1 MSQEGASHRRRADS
15 TKGSKAQALSVTFLW
30 HMHQP
35 YYRDSRTGLYQ
46 MPWVRLHGLKDYY
59 DMIALLD
66 DYPKIRMNFNLV
78 PSLVEQIQDYANHQA
93 VDEHL
98 ALTQKPA
105 QGLVNGEKER
115 ILSGF
120 FNCNQETMILP
131 YPRYHQL
138 LKKRGG
144 DTSNLK
150 AKARDFDVQDFLD
163 LQVWSN
169 LTWIDPIFRN
179 DTFVSHLFKKG
190 KDYTE
195 EEKQKLILK
204 QREILKKILPKYK
217 ELQDKG
223 QIEISLSP
231 YFHPILPLLCDTEE
245 AKFALPQIQ
254 LPQTRFKH
262 PQDAE
267 AQIQQGIAF
276 FEKVF
281 GKKPQGM
288 WPSEGS
294 VSEKMIPLVAKSG
307 LKWIASDEEI
317 LFQSF
322 LIRGERTIRAMP
334 SLDKRLLY
342 RPYHVEAERKGVS
355 IVFRDHTLSDL
366 IGFVYSRWNP
376 QDAAS
381 DFVKRLHQIR
391 ETIPEEARSSS
402 LVSIIL
408 DGENCWEYYENDGRD
423 FLKALY
429 SQLSE
434 DDQLRT
440 TTISDFLKETST
452 TSRLNHLFPG
462 SWINHNFRIWI
473 GHPEDNLSW
482 DLLHKTRDALV
493 KYEKENRNKANIG
506 QVLQEAWKEIFIS
519 EGSDWNWWYGDE
531 HQGPGTEEFD
541 RIYRSHLLRVYEL
554 IDQEPPEMLY
564 QPIKSQLVS
573 AYLYPPT
580 GYLKPI
586 IDGEKTHYYEWQ
598 PAGFFDPGK
607 VGGTMHQVSSII
619 SGIYFGSDES
629 AIFFR
634 IDPDLSKHKLQSEG
648 YQFVLEILEP
658 ARYKIVLKS
667 EKAELFQRINEKEW
681 RLISSEL
688 HFVQGKILELAV
700 PMELLQFKDKRR
712 IWFRLVG
719 EREGKQIGKWPAT
732 DVIKFDLPGQK
743 GEQLYWQV

>member
-1 MSQEGASHRRRADS
+1 MSQEGASHRRRADL
-15 TKGSKAQALSVTFLW
+15 TKSSKARALSVNFLW

-35 YYRDSRTGLYQ
+35 YYKDSRTGLYQ

-59 DMIALLD
+59 DMAALLD
-66 DYPKIRMNFNLV
+66 DYPKICMNFNLV
-78 PSLVEQIQDYANHQA
+78 PSLVEQIQDYAHNQA
-93 VDEHL
+93 EDEHL
-98 ALTQKPA
+98 VLTQKPA
-105 QGLVNGEKER
+105 KDLVNGEKEK

-120 FNCNQETMILP
+120 FSCHRETMILP
-131 YPRYHQL
+131 YPRYLQL
-138 LKKRGG
+138 LKKRGE
-144 DTSNLK
+144 DISNLK
-150 AKARDFDVQDFLD
+150 SKTRDFDVQDFLD

-169 LTWIDPIFRN
+169 LTWIDPIFRE
-179 DTFVSHLFKKG
+179 DTFISRLFKKG
-190 KDYTE
+190 KGFTE
-195 EEKQKLILK
+195 EEKQKLIQK
-204 QREILKKILPKYK
+204 QREILKNILPKYK
-217 ELQDKG
+217 ELQDRE

-231 YFHPILPLLCDTEE
+231 YFHPILPLLCDTDA

-254 LPQTRFKH
+254 LPQTRFRH

-267 AQIQQGIAF
+267 TQIQKGIAA
-276 FEKVF
+276 FEKAF

-294 VSEKMIPLVAKSG
+294 VSEQMVPLVAKSG

-317 LFQSF
+317 LFQS
-322 LIRGERTIRAMP
+322 LLLRGERVARAIP
-334 SLDKRLLY
+334 LDKRLLY
-342 RPYHVEAERKGVS
+342 RPYNIDAEGSRVS

-366 IGFVYSRWNP
+366 IGFVYSGWNP
-376 QDAAS
+376 KDAAG

-391 ETIPEEARSSS
+391 ESIPEEALLSS

-408 DGENCWEYYENDGRD
+408 DGENCWEYYKNDGHD
-423 FLKALY
+423 FLRALY
-429 SQLSE
+429 SELSE
-434 DDQLRT
+434 DDQIRT
-440 TTISDFLKETST
+440 TTISDFLKEAPATGK
-452 TSRLNHLFPG
+452 LDHLFPG

-473 GHPEDNLSW
+473 GHPEDNISW
-482 DLLHKTRDALV
+482 DLLSKARSDLV
-493 KYEKENRNKANIG
+493 KYEKENSGKTDVG
-506 QVLQEAWKEIFIS
+506 QILQEAWKEIYIA

-554 IDQEPPEMLY
+554 IDQEPPEQLY
-564 QPIKSQLVS
+564 HPIKSQLVS

-607 VGGTMHQVSSII
+607 VGGAMHQVSSVI
-619 SGIYFGSDES
+619 SGIYFGSDENT
-629 AIFFR
+629 IFFR
-634 IDPDLSKHKLQSEG
+634 IDPDLSKQRLQNEG

-658 ARYKIVLKS
+658 SRYKIILKA

-681 RLISSEL
+681 KSISSEL
-688 HFVQGKILELAV
+688 QFVQGKILELAV
-700 PMELLQFKDKRR
+700 PMDLLQIKDKKG
-712 IWFRLVG
+712 IGFRLVG
-719 EREGKQIGKWPAT
+719 EKDGKQIGKWPAT

-743 GEQLYWQV
+743 GEQLYWEV